1 MIGSQAIF
9 LLLASLYLPP
19 YTTLLSWLTI
29 GAHRLHPL
37 LGGPARVAVEGDAWH
52 QITTKGQDAL
62 PLGCLMLAD
71 KRESDVRMLSP
82 FRQQALGILASIA
95 I

>member
-9 LLLASLYLPP
+9 LRPTSLYLPP
-19 YTTLLSWLTI
+19 YTTLLSWLAI

-52 QITTKGQDAL
+52 QITTEGQDAL
-62 PLGCLMLAD
+62 PSGCLMLVD
-71 KRESDVRMLSP
+71 KRESATEA
-82 FRQQALGILASIA
+82 ALGCSPPFVSKRWAS
-95 I
+95 